1 VWWEISMRSVG
12 VLGAGR
18 IGSAIIRALK
28 SCIPNLEI
36 YASGRSEETLS
47 RALRFGAKVSKD
59 NAYVV
64 RNSDL
69 VIVSV
74 KPHHF
79 LDVYNQI
86 PLDFWLGKLVVSVMA
101 GVRLETLSRVL
112 HGAKVFRAMPNINTL
127 VGKSATAI
135 ATNNNDSEDRSLVE
149 RVFQCFG
156 SVYWVPEEYLDIWT
170 SLVGSGPAFMA
181 EIIDGLVLGAVS
193 SGMTR
198 DIAYKATLD
207 MIEGTV
213 KLLREL
219 GTHPIEIR
227 DEVTTP
233 SGTTIQGL
241 KILESKGIKAGL
253 IEVVET
259 SFRRSR
265 EIGVEIDN
273 SIRAKL
279 NR

>member
-1 VWWEISMRSVG
+1 MG

-18 IGSAIIRALK
+18 IGSAMIRALK
-28 SCIPNLEI
+28 SCRSDLEV
-36 YASGRSEETLS
+36 YASGRSEETLAK
-47 RALRFGAKVSKD
+47 ALRLGAEVSRD

-64 RNSDL
+64 RKSDL

-74 KPHHF
+74 KPHNF
-79 LDVYNQI
+79 LDLYNQV
-86 PLDFWLGKLVVSVMA
+86 PVDFWSGKLVVSVMA
-101 GVRLETLSRVL
+101 GVKLETLSRVL
-112 HGAKVFRAMPNINTL
+112 RGAKVFRAMPNINTL
-127 VGKSATAI
+127 VSKSATAI
-135 ATNNNDSEDRSLVE
+135 ATNDNNSDDRSTVE
-149 RVFQCFG
+149 NVLRCFG

-170 SLVGSGPAFMA
+170 SLVGSGPAFIA

-198 DIAYKATLD
+198 DVAYRAILD

-219 GTHPIEIR
+219 DSHPIEVR

-241 KILESKGIKAGL
+241 KVLEAKGIKAGL
-253 IEVVET
+253 IEVIET

-265 EIGVEIDN
+265 EIGVEIDS
-273 SIRAKL
+273 SIKSKI
-279 NR
+279 NW

>member
-1 VWWEISMRSVG
+1 VG

-18 IGSAIIRALK
+18 IGSAMIRALK
-28 SCIPNLEI
+28 SCRSDLEV
-36 YASGRSEETLS
+36 YASGRSEETLAK
-47 RALRFGAKVSKD
+47 ALRLGAEVSRD

-64 RNSDL
+64 RKSDL

-74 KPHHF
+74 KPHNF
-79 LDVYNQI
+79 LDLYNQV
-86 PLDFWLGKLVVSVMA
+86 PVDFWSGKLVVSVMA
-101 GVRLETLSRVL
+101 GVKLETLSRVL
-112 HGAKVFRAMPNINTL
+112 RGAKVFRAMPNINTL
-127 VGKSATAI
+127 VSKSATAI
-135 ATNNNDSEDRSLVE
+135 ATNDNNSDDRSTVE
-149 RVFQCFG
+149 NVLRCFG

-170 SLVGSGPAFMA
+170 SLVGSGPAFIA

-198 DIAYKATLD
+198 DVAYRAILD

-219 GTHPIEIR
+219 DSHPIEVR

-241 KILESKGIKAGL
+241 KVLEAKGIKAGL
-253 IEVVET
+253 IEVIET

-265 EIGVEIDN
+265 EIGVEIDS
-273 SIRAKL
+273 SIKSKI
-279 NR
+279 NW

>member
-1 VWWEISMRSVG
+1 M
-12 VLGAGR
+12 GAGR
-18 IGSAIIRALK
+18 IGSAMIKVLK
-28 SCIPNLEI
+28 SCMPDLEI
-36 YASGRSEETLS
+36 YASGRSDETLARASALGARVS
-47 RALRFGAKVSKD
+47 RD

-64 RNSDL
+64 SNADL
-69 VIVSV
+69 IIVSV
-74 KPHHF
+74 KPYHF
-79 LDVYNQI
+79 LDLYNQV
-86 PLDFWLGKLVVSVMA
+86 PADFWSGKLVVSVMA
-101 GVRLETLSRVL
+101 GVRLETLSRAL

-127 VGKSATAI
+127 VSKSATAI
-135 ATNNNDSEDRSLVE
+135 ASSDESSESRSVIE
-149 RVFQCFG
+149 EVFRCFG
-156 SVYWVPEEYLDIWT
+156 SVYWVPEEYLDVWT

-198 DIAYKATLD
+198 EVAYRATLD

-219 GTHPIEIR
+219 GSHPIEIR

-241 KILESKGIKAGL
+241 KTLEAKGIKAGL

-265 EIGVEIDN
+265 EIGLEIDN
-273 SIRAKL
+273 SIRSKI
-279 NR
+279 R

>member
-1 VWWEISMRSVG
+1 MRVVG

-28 SCIPNLEI
+28 SCMPNLEI

-47 RALRFGAKVSKD
+47 RALRFGANVSRD

-74 KPHHF
+74 KPYHF
-79 LDVYNQI
+79 LDVYNQV
-86 PLDFWLGKLVVSVMA
+86 PADFWSGKLVVSVMA

-112 HGAKVFRAMPNINTL
+112 QGAKVFRAMPNINTL
-127 VGKSATAI
+127 VSKSATAI
-135 ATNNNDSEDRSLVE
+135 ATNNNNSEDRSLVE
-149 RVFQCFG
+149 SVFRCFG

-253 IEVVET
+253 MEVVET

-265 EIGVEIDN
+265 EIGIEIDN
-273 SIRAKL
+273 SIKAKISH
-279 NR
+279 

>member
-1 VWWEISMRSVG
+1 MVRNTSRCRVG

-18 IGSAIIRALK
+18 IGSAMIRALK
-28 SCIPNLEI
+28 LCTPDLEV
-36 YASGRSEETLS
+36 YASGRSEETLT
-47 RALRFGAKVSKD
+47 RASRFGAKVSRD
-59 NAYVV
+59 NSYVV

-69 VIVSV
+69 IIVSV
-74 KPHHF
+74 KPYHF
-79 LDVYNQI
+79 LDLYNQV
-86 PLDFWLGKLVVSVMA
+86 PPDLWSGKLVVSVMA

-112 HGAKVFRAMPNINTL
+112 HGARVFRAMPNINTL
-127 VGKSATAI
+127 VSKSATAI
-135 ATNNNDSEDRSLVE
+135 ATNNNNSDDHLAVEDIFR
-149 RVFQCFG
+149 CFG

-170 SLVGSGPAFMA
+170 SLVGSGPAFIA

-198 DIAYKATLD
+198 DVAYKATLD

-219 GTHPIEIR
+219 GSHPIEIR

-241 KILESKGIKAGL
+241 KVLESKGIKAGL

-265 EIGVEIDN
+265 EIGAEIDN
-273 SIRAKL
+273 SIKSKISR
-279 NR
+279 

>member
-1 VWWEISMRSVG
+1 MRSVG

-86 PLDFWLGKLVVSVMA
+86 PL
-101 GVRLETLSRVL
+101 
-112 HGAKVFRAMPNINTL
+112 
-127 VGKSATAI
+127 
-135 ATNNNDSEDRSLVE
+135 
-149 RVFQCFG
+149 
-156 SVYWVPEEYLDIWT
+156 
-170 SLVGSGPAFMA
+170 
-181 EIIDGLVLGAVS
+181 
-193 SGMTR
+193 
-198 DIAYKATLD
+198 
-207 MIEGTV
+207 
-213 KLLREL
+213 
-219 GTHPIEIR
+219 
-227 DEVTTP
+227 EVW
-233 SGTTIQGL
+233 
-241 KILESKGIKAGL
+241 
-253 IEVVET
+253 
-259 SFRRSR
+259 
-265 EIGVEIDN
+265 
-273 SIRAKL
+273 
-279 NR
+279 